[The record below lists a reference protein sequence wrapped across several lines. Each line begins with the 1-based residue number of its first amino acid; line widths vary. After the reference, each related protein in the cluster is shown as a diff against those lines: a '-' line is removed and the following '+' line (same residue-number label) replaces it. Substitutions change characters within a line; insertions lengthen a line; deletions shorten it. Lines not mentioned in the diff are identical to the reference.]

1 MKIVVGDGQ
10 YVIYAKDVQDARQV
24 VQKELQRVDEIKGK
38 IANLLSKDGVAYKN
52 FAENTAEEN
61 LNIHFNDATSLIYD
75 DPNNATTKGEV
86 KQRTN
91 ENGKTTYNLAYRYP
105 NIEGHNADFRLA
117 HEMGHLVLNPS
128 NDNRQVYNK
137 ASNSR
142 QVAGLIRRD
151 ESNGQFYGMQIQE
164 NAINLI
170 AQLAIRGNEKADD
183 IMLGKVDLSEYNS
196 YKRCDDLVKL
206 IAVSMRNDFDKE
218 MSFEQLAEQKIDSMI
233 TRPDGTQIPA
243 NTFFYGIVND
253 SSMVENEFDKYL
265 GKGAWRDLDEAF
277 KQMYNPNIS
286 QEKFEQIY
294 QNAQGLVQEFA
305 NIRYQDKYQ
314 EAVKM
319 NGGFNIPSLENKMQ
333 MLQEIMGRENESE
346 RKTAQVIDISNR
358 HEPQIQEEYSINE
371 FGEIIRPNGA
381 TSNIIQEE
389 NIPTFTPPVSEI
401 NQEQPNLSIK
411 QRIAQFLQKNNLF
424 MNLQFV
430 ERFVNNQ
437 LNLLP
442 PAQQQVQTSSQHISR
457 TKEDFIN
464 QLTGFGKYQIL
475 DTRLP
480 HAQRMSDPEK
490 IANMKKK
497 MEQHQQAND
506 EYER

>member
-24 VQKELQRVDEIKGK
+24 VQKELQRVDEIKEK
-38 IANLLSKDGVAYKN
+38 IANLLSKDGIAYKN
-52 FAENTAEEN
+52 FTENTAEEN

-75 DPNNATTKGEV
+75 DPDNATTKGEV
-86 KQRTN
+86 KQR
-91 ENGKTTYNLAYRYP
+91 EHEKGKFKYDLAYRYP
-105 NIEGHNADFRLA
+105 DIEGHNADFRLA

-128 NDNRQVYNK
+128 NENRLVYNK
-137 ASNSR
+137 DSNSR
-142 QVAGLIRRD
+142 HIAGLIRRD
-151 ESNGQFYGMQIQE
+151 ESNNQSYGVQIQE

-218 MSFEQLAEQKIDSMI
+218 MSFEQLAEQKIDSLI

-319 NGGFNIPSLENKMQ
+319 NGGFNIPSIENKMQ
-333 MLQEIMGRENESE
+333 MLQEMTGRENVLE
-346 RKTAQVIDISNR
+346 RKTAQVIDISNKY
-358 HEPQIQEEYSINE
+358 EPQIQEEYSINE
-371 FGEIIRPNGA
+371 FGEIIRPNGV
-381 TSNIIQEE
+381 TNNIIQEE
-389 NIPTFTPPVSEI
+389 NIPTFTPP
-401 NQEQPNLSIK
+401 NADDHKEQNNLSFRQK
-411 QRIAQFLQKNNLF
+411 IAQFLQKHNLF

-430 ERFVNNQ
+430 ERFVHQQ
-437 LNLLP
+437 LDLLP
-442 PAQQQVQTSSQHISR
+442 EATRERTTESSINSSR
-457 TKEDFIN
+457 QEFIN
-464 QLTGFGKYQIL
+464 KLTNNGQY
-475 DTRLP
+475 RNLP
-480 HAQRMSDPEK
+480 PIQRMSDPER
-490 IANMKKK
+490 IARMQRK
-497 MEQHQQAND
+497 MEQGQQSND
-506 EYER
+506 DKERE